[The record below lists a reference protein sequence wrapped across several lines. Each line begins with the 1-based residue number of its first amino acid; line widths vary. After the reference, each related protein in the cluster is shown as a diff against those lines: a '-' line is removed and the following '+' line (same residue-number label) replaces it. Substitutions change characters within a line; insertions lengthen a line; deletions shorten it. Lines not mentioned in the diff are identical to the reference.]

1 MTKTVERR
9 DLPLPLMVET
19 RENGS
24 PVIRGMAAKY
34 RVRSVDLGGFTEEI
48 MPGAFDDVMAAE
60 GRNVVCLYNH
70 DSNYVLGTERGKT
83 LRLSCVADGLR
94 YECDPPATRQDC
106 VELIK
111 RSDVYGSSFA
121 FSLAKD
127 GDEWTTDE
135 DGRHLRYI
143 RRIDGLYDVGP
154 VLSPAYD
161 STSAA
166 VRSLEQHLQ
175 THRPALKLCGL
186 ARNSKNET
194 AIRRFL
200 RQHGRSIR

>member
-1 MTKTVERR
+1 MTKTIERR

-24 PVIRGMAAKY
+24 PVIRGMAARY
-34 RVRSVDLGGFTEEI
+34 RTRSVDLGGFTEEI
-48 MPGAFDDVMAAE
+48 LPGAFDEVMAAE

-83 LRLSCVADGLR
+83 LRLSAVTDGLA

-111 RSDVYGSSFA
+111 RTDVFGSSFA
-121 FSLAKD
+121 FSLARD
-127 GDEWTTDE
+127 GDEWTTDA
-135 DGRHLRYI
+135 DGKHLRYI

-154 VLSPAYD
+154 VLSPAYGD
-161 STSAA
+161 TSVA
-166 VRSLEQHLQ
+166 VRSLEKHLQ

-186 ARNSKNET
+186 TRNSKNET